1 MGLVAASAVA
11 LTSTGSRRSPRPS
24 PPAAGAYLAAWRRS
38 QLGTWRVVLR
48 WERRA
53 GGGRLDDEIR
63 IAQRP
68 PDRLVTGALAV
79 DARRDGRRLACAA
92 GDGGRLRCRDA
103 GAAPPYDQ
111 QVAQQE
117 AVLRQQVV
125 GPQALYSVV
134 GTGTGC
140 FELRLRFVRFPAPPY
155 GRLARFCF
163 DGATGAPT
171 LLDIDRI
178 EGSDR
183 QVAVQVSGSVSDED
197 LTPPQEAA
205 Q

>member
-1 MGLVAASAVA
+1 MSGRVSQSAVVYDEVRSA
-11 LTSTGSRRSPRPS
+11 GELPVGCVDEQEAGS
-24 PPAAGAYLAAWRRS
+24 Y
-38 QLGTWRVVLR
+38 
-48 WERRA
+48 
-53 GGGRLDDEIR
+53 RLK
-63 IAQRP
+63 Q
-68 PDRLVTGALAV
+68 T
-79 DARRDGRRLACAA
+79 
-92 GDGGRLRCRDA
+92 DGGNYFD
-103 GAAPPYDQ
+103 Y
-111 QVAQQE
+111 
-117 AVLRQQVV
+117 VV

-197 LTPPQEAA
+197 LTPPQDAA